1 MSGAEAG
8 EASGCGPRGIR
19 RALLKPCLFTS
30 QRALSTSERY
40 LTLTPTIGGVDL
52 DAVNYPA
59 LLSQADV
66 CQLSKTDAEDQ
77 GMWLS
82 KVPAAY
88 TCEDL
93 SLSSTCVE
101 ETRVAFIQDHW
112 EVEAGRVLALT
123 GQQVP

>member
-1 MSGAEAG
+1 MNYL
-8 EASGCGPRGIR
+8 
-19 RALLKPCLFTS
+19 ALLL
-30 QRALSTSERY
+30 
-40 LTLTPTIGGVDL
+40 
-52 DAVNYPA
+52 
-59 LLSQADV
+59 QADV

-101 ETRVAFIQDHW
+101 ETHVAFIQDHW
-112 EVEAGRVLALT
+112 EVGAGRVLALT
-123 GQQVP
+123 DQQVQ